1 MVWCKMS
8 LKLIKVTPRAHMGTR
23 RFFLV
28 LPRGLIEVMHLGEGC
43 DDERGE
49 VGDHCRA
56 DSIKL
61 W

>member
-1 MVWCKMS
+1 
-8 LKLIKVTPRAHMGTR
+8 MGTR